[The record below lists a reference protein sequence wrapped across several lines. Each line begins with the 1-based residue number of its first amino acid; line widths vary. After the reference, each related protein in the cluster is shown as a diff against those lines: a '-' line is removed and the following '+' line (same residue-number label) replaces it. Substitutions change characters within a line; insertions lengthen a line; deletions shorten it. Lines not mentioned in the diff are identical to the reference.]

1 MGDIHVFVFFIINYF
16 VTFYLHYVTSFHY
29 LCNIKLNIMTTN
41 NETNNTMKDPIIEH
55 IINITT
61 FEVHDDKLKV
71 HYMTTQC
78 KVQD

>member
-1 MGDIHVFVFFIINYF
+1 MI
-16 VTFYLHYVTSFHY
+16 
-29 LCNIKLNIMTTN
+29 TN